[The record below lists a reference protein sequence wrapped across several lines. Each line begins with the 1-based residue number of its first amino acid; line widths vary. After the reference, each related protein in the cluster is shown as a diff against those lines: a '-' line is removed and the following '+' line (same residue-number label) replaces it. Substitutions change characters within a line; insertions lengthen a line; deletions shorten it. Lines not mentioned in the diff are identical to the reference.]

1 MTSAERTILVAED
14 SEDDR
19 FILAEAMR
27 AARISNPVQFVN
39 DGRQAVAYLSGTE
52 PFADRGKHP
61 LPAFVI
67 LDFKMPLMNGLEVLA
82 WIRSSEHRRMPVIIL
97 SASAL
102 PGDIERA
109 YDLHVNSYVMKPST
123 LDSLVSLMRAL
134 SGFWV
139 EYNEHPRAPET

>member
-1 MTSAERTILVAED
+1 MKPAERTILVAED

-52 PFADRGKHP
+52 PFTDREKHP
-61 LPAFVI
+61 LPALVI
-67 LDFKMPLMNGLEVLA
+67 LDFKMPFMNGLEVLA
-82 WIRSSEHRRMPVIIL
+82 WIRSSDHRRLPVIIL

-134 SGFWV
+134 SGYWV
-139 EYNEHPRAPET
+139 EFNEFPRP